1 MNTPELETERLRLRR
16 FTAEDAA
23 AILAIFGDV
32 EANTFLPWFPLKS
45 LEEARQLFE
54 RQYQPVYRAERGY
67 QYAICLKE
75 DDIPIGYVKVDLDES
90 HDLGYGLR
98 HEFWHR
104 GIAAEAT
111 RALVEQVRRDGLPY
125 LTATHDVNN
134 PNSGAVMKKLG
145 MSINTPMR
153 SSGSLRTSRCCSGST
168 RWIWTGIAAGHTSD
182 TGSNPGSIWWSRA
195 YSRAGILCLQKVH
208 RDDMISP

>member
-98 HEFWHR
+98 HEFWNR
-104 GIAAEAT
+104 GIAAEAA

-145 MSINTPMR
+145 MVYQYSYEEQWQPKDIPVLFRLYQMDLDGN
-153 SSGSLRTSRCCSGST
+153 SGRPYLRYWEHSR
-168 RWIWTGIAAGHTSD
+168 
-182 TGSNPGSIWWSRA
+182 
-195 YSRAGILCLQKVH
+195 VH
-208 RDDMISP
+208 RVEQGI

>member
-67 QYAICLKE
+67 QYAICAMSFG
-75 DDIPIGYVKVDLDES
+75 IG
-90 HDLGYGLR
+90 
-98 HEFWHR
+98 
-104 GIAAEAT
+104 A
-111 RALVEQVRRDGLPY
+111 
-125 LTATHDVNN
+125 
-134 PNSGAVMKKLG
+134 
-145 MSINTPMR
+145 
-153 SSGSLRTSRCCSGST
+153 SLRRQ
-168 RWIWTGIAAGHTSD
+168 
-182 TGSNPGSIWWSRA
+182 PGPW
-195 YSRAGILCLQKVH
+195 
-208 RDDMISP
+208 

>member
-67 QYAICLKE
+67 QYAIC
-75 DDIPIGYVKVDLDES
+75 
-90 HDLGYGLR
+90 

-145 MSINTPMR
+145 MVYQYSYEEQWQPKDIPVLFRLYQMDLDGN
-153 SSGSLRTSRCCSGST
+153 SGRPYLRYWEQSRVHMVEQ
-168 RWIWTGIAAGHTSD
+168 GI
-182 TGSNPGSIWWSRA
+182 
-195 YSRAGILCLQKVH
+195 
-208 RDDMISP
+208 

>member
-104 GIAAEAT
+104 GIAAEAAGPG
-111 RALVEQVRRDGLPY
+111 RAGEAGRAALS
-125 LTATHDVNN
+125 H
-134 PNSGAVMKKLG
+134 SH
-145 MSINTPMR
+145 
-153 SSGSLRTSRCCSGST
+153 SRCEQPQQRSGDEKV
-168 RWIWTGIAAGHTSD
+168 GNGL
-182 TGSNPGSIWWSRA
+182 SI
-195 YSRAGILCLQKVH
+195 LL
-208 RDDMISP
+208 

>member
-90 HDLGYGLR
+90 HDLGYEAGR
-98 HEFWHR
+98 
-104 GIAAEAT
+104 AA
-111 RALVEQVRRDGLPY
+111 LS
-125 LTATHDVNN
+125 H
-134 PNSGAVMKKLG
+134 SH
-145 MSINTPMR
+145 
-153 SSGSLRTSRCCSGST
+153 SRCEQPQQRSGDEKV
-168 RWIWTGIAAGHTSD
+168 GNGL
-182 TGSNPGSIWWSRA
+182 SI
-195 YSRAGILCLQKVH
+195 LL
-208 RDDMISP
+208 

>member
-54 RQYQPVYRAERGY
+54 RQYQPVFRAERGY

-98 HEFWHR
+98 HEF
-104 GIAAEAT
+104 GI
-111 RALVEQVRRDGLPY
+111 
-125 LTATHDVNN
+125 
-134 PNSGAVMKKLG
+134 GA
-145 MSINTPMR
+145 
-153 SSGSLRTSRCCSGST
+153 SLRRQ
-168 RWIWTGIAAGHTSD
+168 
-182 TGSNPGSIWWSRA
+182 PGPW
-195 YSRAGILCLQKVH
+195 
-208 RDDMISP
+208 

>member
-1 MNTPELETERLRLRR
+1 MAVRLETERLILRPFAPEDLKALYRLLSDG
-16 FTAEDAA
+16 TA
-23 AILAIFGDV
+23 
-32 EANTFLPWFPLKS
+32 NKFLPWFPVKS
-45 LEEARQLFE
+45 LEETETFFRE
-54 RQYQPVYRAERGY
+54 RFWGKPYHL
-67 QYAICLKE
+67 AICLKE

-104 GIAAEAT
+104 GIAAEAA

-145 MSINTPMR
+145 MVYQYSYEEQWQPKDIPVLFRLYQMDLDGN
-153 SSGSLRTSRCCSGST
+153 SGRPYLRYWEQSRVHMVEQ
-168 RWIWTGIAAGHTSD
+168 GI
-182 TGSNPGSIWWSRA
+182 
-195 YSRAGILCLQKVH
+195 
-208 RDDMISP
+208 

>member
-90 HDLGYGLR
+90 HDLGYGLH

-104 GIAAEAT
+104 GIAAEAA

-145 MSINTPMR
+145 MVYQYSYEEQWQPKDIPVLFRLYQMDLDGN
-153 SSGSLRTSRCCSGST
+153 SGRPYLRYWEQSRVHMVEQ
-168 RWIWTGIAAGHTSD
+168 GI
-182 TGSNPGSIWWSRA
+182 
-195 YSRAGILCLQKVH
+195 
-208 RDDMISP
+208 